1 MLQGFFQ
8 EHEQFMWLGSGLPK
22 SKLHI
27 LKSLIISNLQNGV
40 YKYQDR
46 TIDIFIKMYLPWLPF
61 VRLSTELLPKTGC
74 FWLYIQ
80 LLKWAA
86 LEKGWKLV
94 CQDVPL
100 CFLLIGVRCPCEMR
114 KMMYSHLGIIKG
126 ILVIPLYLK
135 RNEQHEFSILWW
147 EEQALPYEKEGGM
160 KCIFLYLQR
169 SWNFSWSGFGFH
181 DFCPFFFQT

>member
-1 MLQGFFQ
+1 
-8 EHEQFMWLGSGLPK
+8 
-22 SKLHI
+22 
-27 LKSLIISNLQNGV
+27 
-40 YKYQDR
+40 
-46 TIDIFIKMYLPWLPF
+46 
-61 VRLSTELLPKTGC
+61 
-74 FWLYIQ
+74 
-80 LLKWAA
+80 
-86 LEKGWKLV
+86 
-94 CQDVPL
+94 
-100 CFLLIGVRCPCEMR
+100 
-114 KMMYSHLGIIKG
+114 MYSHLGIIKG

>member
-46 TIDIFIKMYLPWLPF
+46 AIDIFIKMYLPWLPF
-61 VRLSTELLPKTGC
+61 VRLSTELMPKTGC

-80 LLKWAA
+80 FLKCAA
-86 LEKGWKLV
+86 LEKG
-94 CQDVPL
+94 
-100 CFLLIGVRCPCEMR
+100 
-114 KMMYSHLGIIKG
+114 
-126 ILVIPLYLK
+126 
-135 RNEQHEFSILWW
+135 
-147 EEQALPYEKEGGM
+147 
-160 KCIFLYLQR
+160 
-169 SWNFSWSGFGFH
+169 
-181 DFCPFFFQT
+181 